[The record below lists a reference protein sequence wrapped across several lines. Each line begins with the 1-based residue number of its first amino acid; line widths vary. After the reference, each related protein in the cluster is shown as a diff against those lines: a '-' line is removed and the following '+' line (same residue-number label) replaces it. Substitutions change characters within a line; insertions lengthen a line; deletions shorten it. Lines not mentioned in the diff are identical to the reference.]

1 MSSFRVDLT
10 AHAVEDLEGIGKENK
25 KNILRDLLAL
35 KSAPYS
41 SGTRIKRLKGFRP
54 PLYRLRCGDFRVLYQ
69 IREDTVAVL
78 RVIDRKLLE
87 RIIKRLKL

>member
-1 MSSFRVDLT
+1 MSSFRIELA
-10 AHAVEDLEGIGKENK
+10 AHAAGDLERIGQESRRDILEDLS
-25 KNILRDLLAL
+25 AL
-35 KSAPYS
+35 KADPFP

-69 IREDTVAVL
+69 IQETTVTVL

-87 RIIKRLKL
+87 RIIRRLKL